1 MSETLKCPVCRKP
14 LTQAEYDKALGL
26 WKHKQEHIEHLEEQS
41 RKLKQ
46 KELAIKQQAK
56 KQEAKF
62 KARETKLRQDKRE
75 IIAREKK
82 RTDERLR
89 QQKATLEG
97 SFERRVKTEVKKG
110 VREGTEQQRK
120 NLQKQEN
127 DLRKTKNKMA
137 QLEKSLGVWT
147 KKCEEANDEIKRLK
161 EQIKQ
166 GITPQIEGLLEEGK
180 LLAKLTELF
189 PHDKFEHPG
198 KGGDIIQA
206 VTEQGNEIGRIVYE
220 CKRVKQFDKKHI
232 DQAKDA
238 RRFRKADF
246 GVLVTNAFPAKR
258 QYYFVE
264 KTVFVISPVCL
275 EPIVLTLR
283 ESLVR
288 MSLLRMTNEAKEK
301 AVQKIYSYLS
311 SSEYNVKVN
320 EIGIQLLDLGKELKS
335 EISSHKRTW
344 IKRYSAY
351 RILFADAGE
360 IDYTLK
366 ELASN
371 SNGKPK
377 LLSPPKRPFIQIGEL
392 DALEKG

>member
-1 MSETLKCPVCRKP
+1 MNETLRCPVCRKP

-46 KELAIKQQAK
+46 KELAIKQQARE
-56 KQEAKF
+56 QEAKF
-62 KARETKLRQDKRE
+62 KAREAKLRRDTRE
-75 IIAREKK
+75 IVAREKQ
-82 RTDERLR
+82 RTDERLQ

-120 NLQKQEN
+120 DLRKQEI
-127 DLRKTKNKMA
+127 DLRKTKNKMT
-137 QLEKSLGVWT
+137 QLEKSLDVSAR
-147 KKCEEANDEIKRLK
+147 KYEEANEEIKRLK

-189 PHDKFEHPG
+189 PHDKFKHPG

-238 RRFRKADF
+238 RRSRKADF
-246 GVLVTNAFPAKR
+246 AVLVTNAFPAKR

-283 ESLVR
+283 DSLVS
-288 MSLLRMTNEAKEK
+288 MHLLRMTNEAKEK
-301 AVQKIYSYLS
+301 AVQKIYNYLS
-311 SSEYNVKVN
+311 SSEYNVNMN
-320 EIGIQLLDLGKELKS
+320 EIGIQLLDLGRELKS
-335 EISSHKRTW
+335 EISSHKRIW
-344 IKRYSAY
+344 IKRYNAY
-351 RILFADAGE
+351 RVLFADAGE
-360 IDYTLK
+360 IDYTLR
-366 ELASN
+366 ELALN
-371 SNGKPK
+371 SNGKSK
-377 LLSPPKRPFIQIGEL
+377 LLSPPKKAFIQIGEL

>member
-1 MSETLKCPVCRKP
+1 MSKVLECPVCHKP

-26 WKHKQEHIEHLEEQS
+26 WKDKQKHIEHLEEQ
-41 RKLKQ
+41 RRELKH
-46 KELAIKQQAK
+46 KELTLRHQAK
-56 KQEAKF
+56 EQERKFREREAKLRRASREIV
-62 KARETKLRQDKRE
+62 AREKQRTDEKLRQQR
-75 IIAREKK
+75 AA
-82 RTDERLR
+82 LR
-89 QQKATLEG
+89 FF
-97 SFERRVKTEVKKG
+97 FERRVKAEVRRG
-110 VREGTEQQRK
+110 IREGTEEQRK
-120 NLQKQEN
+120 ALHKQETEF
-127 DLRKTKNKMA
+127 RKSKNKMA

-238 RRFRKADF
+238 RRSRKADF

-301 AVQKIYSYLS
+301 AVQRVYDYLS
-311 SSEYNVKVN
+311 SSSYNGRVN
-320 EIGIQLLDLGKELKS
+320 DITNQVLDLGRELNS
-335 EISSHKRTW
+335 EIKSHYRTW
-344 IKRYSAY
+344 RKRKDAY
-351 RILFADAGE
+351 IALFNDINE
-360 IDYTLK
+360 IDHSLK
-366 ELASN
+366 QIANPS
-371 SNGKPK
+371 SNGHGK
-377 LLSPPKRPFIQIGEL
+377 LLPAPARSFVQI
-392 DALEKG
+392 DIDR